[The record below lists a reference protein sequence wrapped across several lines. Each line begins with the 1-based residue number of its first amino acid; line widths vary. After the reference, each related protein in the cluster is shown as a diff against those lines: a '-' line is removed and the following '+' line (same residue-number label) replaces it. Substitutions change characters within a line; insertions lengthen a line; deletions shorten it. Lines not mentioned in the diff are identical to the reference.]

1 MTCMK
6 QKIIGVDIGGTSVKF
21 GIINLNG
28 EILSKWENETNKQD
42 QGKYI
47 IDEIWTSILH
57 KVTADELQHS
67 ILGIGIGVPGV
78 VDERHGKV
86 LEAVNIGWK
95 NYELKKCFEEKT
107 SIPIF
112 VGNDANNAAL
122 GEYWRDADKHDDI
135 ILVTLGTG
143 IGCGIIV
150 DGKVLRGHK
159 GLAGEIGHFVVNP
172 NGHPCKCGRRGCLET
187 IASATGIVRE
197 AMKVVNRE
205 PTSRMAMIY
214 KKDGYLTAKD
224 IFQLAE
230 EGDTHCLEIVHHMT
244 DELGLVL
251 ANVAT
256 IVNPAKILIGGGL
269 SKAGDVFLTGI
280 VSSFKKHAFEWI
292 ADNTKI
298 GCATLGNA
306 AGIIG
311 AAYLIR
317 KTVHLGV
324 VK

>member
-1 MTCMK
+1 MK
-6 QKIIGVDIGGTSVKF
+6 QKIIGIDIGGTSVKF

-28 EILSKWENETNKQD
+28 EILSKWEIETNKQD

-57 KVTADELQHS
+57 KVTADELEQS
-67 ILGIGIGVPGV
+67 ILGIGIGVPGL
-78 VDERHGKV
+78 VDERQGKV

-95 NYELKKCFEEKT
+95 NYELKKHFEEKT
-107 SIPIF
+107 SLPIF
-112 VGNDANNAAL
+112 VENDANNAVL
-122 GEYWRDADKHDDI
+122 GECWRDAEKHDDI
-135 ILVTLGTG
+135 ILVTFGTG

-150 DGKVLRGHK
+150 DGKVLHGHK

-197 AMKVVNRE
+197 AMKVVDQE
-205 PTSRMAMIY
+205 PTSRMAMLY
-214 KKDGYLTAKD
+214 MEDNHLTAKD
-224 IFQLAE
+224 IFQLAQ
-230 EGDTHCLEIVHHMT
+230 EGDAHCLKIIHQMN
-244 DELGLVL
+244 DNLGLVL

-256 IVNPAKILIGGGL
+256 VVNPAKILIGGGL

-280 VSSFKKHAFEWI
+280 AASFKKHAIEWI
-292 ADNTKI
+292 GDNTKI
-298 GCATLGNA
+298 ECASLGND

-317 KTVHLGV
+317 KAVYLEA